1 MFWKE
6 SGKKRKGKS
15 ITYSLSGVSISKVEK
30 ALNSI
35 KDHIISTYKPY
46 VLPFWNS
53 YASIIEVPFENYKK
67 PLLVM
72 STDGVGTKLMLA
84 LKYKKLE
91 TIGDDL
97 VAMNVNDILTVGA
110 RPLVFMDYFAGSKI
124 ETEIYKRILI
134 SISNAC
140 KKADCSLVG
149 GETAEMPGVYKGRE
163 IDLVGFVL
171 GIVEKDYILPKLDS
185 MSEGNVLIGVSSS
198 GLHSNGY
205 SLVRYILK
213 KKRISVKKEIE
224 GYSLLDELLK
234 PTKIYSPSIL
244 NLLER
249 YRDNILGIAHITG
262 GGILGNLPRILPE
275 NVEAVIDIS
284 SWEIPWIFR
293 FFIEK
298 GNLTIKEA
306 FRVFNMGIG
315 LILVVSGKE
324 KEILEELNSIGEK
337 SYIIGSLERGKRGVR
352 LVWKE
357 NVLGF

>member
-1 MFWKE
+1 MFREK
-6 SGKKRKGKS
+6 SGEKRKGRS
-15 ITYSLSGVSISKVEK
+15 ITYRLSGVSISKVEK

-46 VLPFWNS
+46 VLPSWNS
-53 YASIIEVPFENYKK
+53 YASILKLPFESYKN
-67 PLLVM
+67 PHLVM
-72 STDGVGTKLMLA
+72 STDGVGTKLILA
-84 LKYKKLE
+84 LKYKRLE

-124 ETEIYKRILI
+124 DPKTYKQVLV

-149 GETAEMPGVYKGRE
+149 GETAEMPGVYRGKE

-171 GIVEKDYILPKLDS
+171 GIVEGDHILPKVYS
-185 MSEGNVLIGVSSS
+185 MSEGNVLIGISSS

-213 KKRISVKKEIE
+213 KKKISVKKEID
-224 GYSLLDELLK
+224 GCNLLDELLK
-234 PTKIYSPSIL
+234 PTKIYSPLIL
-244 NLLER
+244 NLLEK

-262 GGILGNLPRILPE
+262 GGILGNLPRILPD
-275 NVEAVIDIS
+275 NTEAVIDVS
-284 SWEIPWIFR
+284 SWDIPWIFK
-293 FFIEK
+293 FFIKK
-298 GNLTIKEA
+298 GNITLNEA
-306 FRVFNMGIG
+306 FKVFNMGIG

-324 KEILEELNSIGEK
+324 KDIVEELNKLGEK
-337 SYIIGSLERGKRGVR
+337 SYIIGALEKGKRGVR
-352 LVWKE
+352 LIWKE
-357 NVLGF
+357 SVLGF

>member
-1 MFWKE
+1 
-6 SGKKRKGKS
+6 
-15 ITYSLSGVSISKVEK
+15 
-30 ALNSI
+30 
-35 KDHIISTYKPY
+35 
-46 VLPFWNS
+46 
-53 YASIIEVPFENYKK
+53 
-67 PLLVM
+67 M